1 MPELPEIET
10 IKNDLVPHLTGKIIT
25 NVTFLSDPKIRILR
39 RFPTQDA
46 FIAAVRGARIQA
58 LSRRAKYLL
67 FHLDPPMTLIM
78 HLGMSGQ
85 LLLRKHLAP
94 PERFLRAV
102 FHCSHDTELRFVDP
116 RKFGELLL
124 QRPSSHGC
132 PLDLDRLGPEPL
144 GKGFTVAYL
153 AHILRQSRRPIKSLL
168 LDQRMI
174 AGIGNIYSD
183 EALFRAKIHPTRHP
197 CSLEADAIRLLHQ
210 AIRKTLRSAIDNRGT
225 TASDKRYQDG
235 LGHQGKFQKKLQV
248 YQRKG
253 QPCRVCS
260 TPIETARVGGRTA
273 SFCPRCQR

>member
-10 IKNDLVPHLTGKIIT
+10 IKNDLTPHLTGKIIT
-25 NVTFLSDPKIRILR
+25 NVTFLPDPKIRILR
-39 RFPTQDA
+39 RFPSQGA
-46 FIAAVRGARIQA
+46 FIAALRGARIQT

-67 FHLDPPMTLIM
+67 FHLQPPMTLII

-85 LLLRKHLAP
+85 LLLRKRLSPAEP
-94 PERFLRAV
+94 FLRAV
-102 FHCSHDTELRFVDP
+102 FHCNHDTELRFIDP

-124 QRPSSHGC
+124 QRPSLKDC

-144 GKGFTVAYL
+144 GRGFTVAYL
-153 AHILRQSRRPIKSLL
+153 THILRQSKRPIKTLL

-183 EALFRAKIHPTRHP
+183 EILFRAGIHPTRRTS
-197 CSLEADAIRLLHQ
+197 SLKGASIRSLHQ
-210 AIRKTLRSAIDNRGT
+210 AIRKILRAAIDSRGT

-235 LGHQGKFQKKLQV
+235 LGRMGKFQAKLKV

-253 QPCRVCS
+253 SPCSVCDA
-260 TPIETARVGGRTA
+260 PIETARVGGRTA
-273 SFCPRCQR
+273 SFCPQCQE